1 VAVTCDSELADRV
14 WFDAC
19 VSRLQEIAGLALD
32 LPPRDLAPLIHTLAD
47 DVPRRL
53 PLQQRF
59 AIRSAIG
66 RAITR
71 LGHLDAIDAR
81 SDVARLF
88 LAWAAADLTGDD
100 WRVGLAR
107 VVNSWAA
114 ALEDA
119 GARSERRT
127 YNGCA
132 GRVMRTIEARFT
144 DPRLTLEVVA
154 FESGASV
161 RHTARVLKQQTGR
174 TFLGHL
180 HRTRIA
186 AARRLLRES
195 AASVKEIAGEVGYV
209 SSSELGRHFK
219 RLTGKTPVQFRLALG
234 APASDGRNA
243 R

>member
-1 VAVTCDSELADRV
+1 MAVSCDSELADRV
-14 WFDAC
+14 WFDTF
-19 VSRLQEIAGLALD
+19 VSRLQEIAGLAVD
-32 LPPRDLAPLIHTLAD
+32 LPPRELAPLIHGLVD
-47 DVPRRL
+47 DVPRSL
-53 PLQQRF
+53 TLQQRF

-66 RAITR
+66 RAVTR
-71 LGHLDAIDAR
+71 IGRLDAIDAR

-88 LAWAAADLTGDD
+88 LAWADDVTGDD
-100 WRVGLAR
+100 WRVGLER
-107 VVNSWAA
+107 VVKSWAA
-114 ALEDA
+114 VLEEA
-119 GARSERRT
+119 GTSSEGRG

-195 AASVKEIAGEVGYV
+195 AASVKEIAGAVGYV
-209 SSSELGRHFK
+209 NSSELGRHFK
-219 RLTGKTPVQFRLALG
+219 RLTGKTPVQFRLDHGAL
-234 APASDGRNA
+234 ASDGRNA